1 MCGVGESSP
10 AFGNVPYP
18 LIFDSI
24 AKNDTTTKVI
34 MSLTKHMKITK
45 GKKRRRSTYT
55 YSYEWDLTPINN
67 KHNFPLT
74 FEEQA

>member
-1 MCGVGESSP
+1 
-10 AFGNVPYP
+10 
-18 LIFDSI
+18 
-24 AKNDTTTKVI
+24 

>member
-45 GKKRRRSTYT
+45 GKKRRRVR
-55 YSYEWDLTPINN
+55 TPI
-67 KHNFPLT
+67 LT
-74 FEEQA
+74 SGILHL